1 MDKIQ
6 IKKLLQKYN
15 IRPNKRMGQ
24 NFLID
29 KEVLEKIINTAD
41 LTKDDTVL
49 EIGSG
54 LGTLT
59 KELAKRT
66 KKVITI
72 EKDKQM
78 TEALKEIIKD
88 YKNVEI
94 VFDDILKIKKLKIKN
109 YKVVS
114 NIPYYLTSPLIRMLL
129 ELKNPPK
136 EILLLVQKEVAER
149 ICAEL
154 PKMNLLAVSVQF
166 YSKPEIISYVSKSS
180 FWPEPKVDSAIIKIA
195 DIKKPENINIKKFF
209 KLVKAGFS
217 HPRKQLANNLSQ
229 GLNINKEQIKKAL
242 AECNLNIQAR
252 AQNLS
257 IESWI
262 CLLNIT
268 NPNGYGHT
276 KHLGH
281 LHKQERDLNE

>member
-252 AQNLS
+252 ASNLS
-257 IESWI
+257 IKNWESLSKK
-262 CLLNIT
+262 LL
-268 NPNGYGHT
+268 
-276 KHLGH
+276 
-281 LHKQERDLNE
+281 